1 MNTQPRSISTI
12 AREIYSLK
20 HQWPQGRI
28 SIPAEAY
35 LSPMLSLDKIT
46 DNYIEDSGYS
56 VVAYFLSNATVWKG
70 EDARRIK
77 KELNDL
83 LKSTR

>member
-1 MNTQPRSISTI
+1 MSTQPRSISAI
-12 AREIYSLK
+12 ASEIYRLK

-35 LSPMLSLDKIT
+35 LGPMLSIDKIT
-46 DNYIEDSGYS
+46 DMYDQDPARD
-56 VVAYFLSNATVWKG
+56 VVAYFLNNATVWKG

-77 KELNDL
+77 AELNAM
-83 LKSTR
+83 LKSA

>member
-28 SIPAEAY
+28 SVPAEAK
-35 LSPMLSLDKIT
+35 LGPMLSIDKIT
-46 DNYIEDSGYS
+46 DMYFQDPASE
-56 VVAYFLSNATVWKG
+56 VVACFLGDATVWKG

-77 KELNDL
+77 KELNTM
-83 LKSTR
+83 LKSA